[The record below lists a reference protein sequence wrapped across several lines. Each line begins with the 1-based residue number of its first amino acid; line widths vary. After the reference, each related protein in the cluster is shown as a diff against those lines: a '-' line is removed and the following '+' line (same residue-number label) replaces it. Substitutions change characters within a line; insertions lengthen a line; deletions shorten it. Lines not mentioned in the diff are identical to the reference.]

1 MSFSNPLIGALYFL
15 LCVILFMGLR
25 FMVVYAPN
33 NIFINNER
41 KLNETNLCRPFSS
54 TVQIVYHRIV

>member
-1 MSFSNPLIGALYFL
+1 
-15 LCVILFMGLR
+15 MGLR

-54 TVQIVYHRIV
+54 TVQIVYHRIVLSLDQLFVFQIN